1 MKRITIVL
9 AAFAVTATPA
19 AAWAEGTYHIRNASQ
34 TPLMCALRL
43 ERGSAFYRFT
53 LRPGREFR
61 QTLETHGE
69 RVLTCSSSQYR
80 RSVFRIRAGRI
91 YDLIETGTGALLLR
105 IAGSP

>member
-1 MKRITIVL
+1 MRGTLFAL
-9 AAFAVTATPA
+9 AALAAVAMPGA
-19 AAWAEGTYHIRNASQ
+19 AHAEGTYHIRNASQ

-61 QTLETHGE
+61 QTLETQGE
-69 RVLTCSSSQYR
+69 RLLTCSSSQYR